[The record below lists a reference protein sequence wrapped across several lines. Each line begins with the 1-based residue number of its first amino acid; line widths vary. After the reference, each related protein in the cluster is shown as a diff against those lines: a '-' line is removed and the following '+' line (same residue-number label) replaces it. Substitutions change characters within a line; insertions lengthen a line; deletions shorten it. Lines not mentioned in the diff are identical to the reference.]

1 MARPPL
7 RLSWKGAI
15 VGAVRV
21 RSADTLPLH
30 LELSLCCLRAAQ
42 TTLTDDAR
50 VQLFYRWSGI
60 FGGGG
65 AVGEEFAVAAKA
77 AER

>member
-1 MARPPL
+1 
-7 RLSWKGAI
+7 
-15 VGAVRV
+15 
-21 RSADTLPLH
+21 LPLH